1 MKIIFFTQSNWSIP
15 SIIELGNTHEISGVV
30 TQLRGPNFN
39 PNLIGFLEQS
49 KIPIIDWDLI
59 LKDGWASVSQ
69 DFQSDIGV
77 SFGFSKKI
85 KKEIFS
91 SFSKGVLNVHFG
103 KLPKYAGPAPLFW
116 TLKNQEPTLTLSFH
130 LINEDWDAGELVY
143 EEDIPIFPGEPFGLL
158 GARAAQISGAKLNTL
173 LGRMDS
179 IQRTPLK
186 VNSHQLKRP
195 IELDLTINWRE
206 QKANE
211 IEALVNASNPGYGG
225 AITTFRGSQL
235 RIIEVSPAE
244 VNVVGIFSPGTIV
257 YSDPNYGVFVV
268 CGDYNYLRLN
278 ILQLEGTI
286 ITGQKLA
293 ALGVRANEKFGS

>member
-15 SIIELGNTHEISGVV
+15 AIIELGKTHEISGVV
-30 TQLRGPNFN
+30 TQLQGPNFN
-39 PNLIGFLEQS
+39 PQLIGFLEQS
-49 KIPIIDWDLI
+49 NLPIIDWDQI
-59 LKDGWASVSQ
+59 SKDGWASISK
-69 DFQSDIGV
+69 DSDIGI

-85 KKEIFS
+85 KEEIFS
-91 SFSKGVLNVHFG
+91 SFPMGVLNVHFG

-116 TLKNQEPTLTLSFH
+116 TLKNQEPTLTISFH
-130 LINEDWDAGELVY
+130 LIDQDWDAGDLVY

-158 GARAAQISGAKLNTL
+158 GARAAQISGGKLNTL

-195 IELDLTINWRE
+195 TELDLTIDWKE
-206 QKANE
+206 LKANE

-235 RIIEVSPAE
+235 KILEVSPAE
-244 VNVVGIFSPGTIV
+244 VNEVGIFSPGTIV
-257 YSDPNYGVFVV
+257 YSDPNYGVFVI
-268 CGDYNYLRLN
+268 CGDYNCLRLN

-286 ITGQKLA
+286 ITGQKIA
-293 ALGVRANEKFGS
+293 ALGVRVNEKFGS